1 MAFVLA
7 ESVGLGTWEQGLVV
21 VVLVSGLGDTFQNIA
36 AIFSEN

>member
-7 ESVGLGTWEQGLVV
+7 ESVGLVTWEQGLVV
-21 VVLVSGLGDTFQNIA
+21 VVLVSGLGDSFQNIA